1 MRSEYLTET
10 YELIAQVQAK
20 IESSLPKDLIR
31 KDLAKTIKTLKELA
45 IVADENH
52 TPKMECPKRI

>member
-1 MRSEYLTET
+1 M
-10 YELIAQVQAK
+10 IDQVQAK
-20 IESSLPKDLIR
+20 IGESLPKDLIR